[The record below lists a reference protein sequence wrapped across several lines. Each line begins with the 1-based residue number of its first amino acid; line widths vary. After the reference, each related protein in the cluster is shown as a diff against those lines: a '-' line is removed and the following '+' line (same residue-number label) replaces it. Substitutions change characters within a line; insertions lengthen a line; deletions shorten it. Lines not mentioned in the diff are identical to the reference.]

1 MSIQK
6 GFAEEQTIP
15 RLLMGRYYNSRG
27 QDRVPFR
34 FAEHFEISVYLED
47 SGTLYINDQPHKLHR
62 GDVRFIRPGTK
73 LSSTEEYSCY
83 SFWLR
88 FGEENT
94 DYNRD
99 LIDSILPYFHGGE
112 EMIADAKTTVSL
124 FSSDQMGSKLKMNLY
139 VMKLLYKCYSLSV
152 KAQIQSPA
160 VEACIAYIREHFHQ
174 PITLEDLGALTGYVP
189 LHVLRLFKAE
199 TGKTPH
205 EYLSELRM
213 TQARNLLLNT
223 DAPIARIA
231 SECGFQSASHF
242 QTFFKQKFGITPG
255 RFRKNAEGFDI

>member
-1 MSIQK
+1 MNTSK
-6 GFAEEQTIP
+6 GVAEEKTFP
-15 RLLMGRYYNSRG
+15 ELLMGRYYNSRG
-27 QDRVPFR
+27 QDRVPYR

-47 SGTLYINDQPHKLHR
+47 SGTLYINDHPYKLHR
-62 GDVRFIRPGTK
+62 GDVRFIRPGTH
-73 LSSTEEYSCY
+73 LRSTEEYSCF

-88 FGEENT
+88 FGDENT
-94 DYNRD
+94 AYNEE
-99 LIDSILPYFHGGE
+99 LIGAILPFFYGGE
-112 EMIADAKTTVSL
+112 EMITDAKTTVSL
-124 FSSDQMGSKLKMNLY
+124 FSSDQVGSKLKMNLF

-152 KAQIQSPA
+152 KAQIKSPA
-160 VEACIAYIREHFHQ
+160 VEACIAYLREHFHQ

-189 LHVLRLFKAE
+189 LHALRLFKAE

-223 DAPIARIA
+223 DESVARIA

-242 QTFFKQKFGITPG
+242 QTLFKQKFGITPG